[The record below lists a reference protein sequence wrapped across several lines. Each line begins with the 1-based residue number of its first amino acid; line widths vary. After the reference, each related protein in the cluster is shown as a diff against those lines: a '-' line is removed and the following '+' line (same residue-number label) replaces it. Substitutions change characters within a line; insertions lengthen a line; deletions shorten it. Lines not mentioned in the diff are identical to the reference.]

1 MRKLTWMMPVIG
13 AILIAAPARAQTY
26 DPNYPVCL
34 QTYSIGG
41 GSIDCSFAS
50 LAQCAMTASG
60 RSAQCLTNPYFAHAG
75 RNLPVDRRQ
84 RSIY

>member
-1 MRKLTWMMPVIG
+1 MRKSWMTLAIA

-50 LAQCAMTASG
+50 LAQCAMTSSG
-60 RSAQCLTNPYFAHAG
+60 HSAQCLTNPYFAHAG